1 MAAPNIPGVVPDPV
15 GNAVARVQPI
25 QPKGPSKAET
35 DEDYFLNEYKGCTL
49 KYDDKKDKYE
59 PMLYDYLKIVDI
71 DKSGEITAGEMDEMA
86 DIIVISKKAKANNS
100 SELNYKHLPKAVS
113 DVVSV
118 WDTDKSGSVGVAE
131 LMAAAEAQKKME
143 KENTLVKKLLIG
155 AMIVMAIL
163 MGGTFVLS
171 LTAAEMA
178 KEMKPE
184 PDGLIIT
191 PSGKPADRFT
201 LLRLVVETGGPDWL
215 AAGAV
220 GAFGRPRRGQ
230 LRPVCG
236 QGRGRCG
243 LWSGS
248 LWSLWSLWSSL
259 SGHSGEPTC
268 SLPTCSPSS
277 DG

>member
-1 MAAPNIPGVVPDPV
+1 
-15 GNAVARVQPI
+15 
-25 QPKGPSKAET
+25 
-35 DEDYFLNEYKGCTL
+35 
-49 KYDDKKDKYE
+49 
-59 PMLYDYLKIVDI
+59 
-71 DKSGEITAGEMDEMA
+71 
-86 DIIVISKKAKANNS
+86 
-100 SELNYKHLPKAVS
+100 
-113 DVVSV
+113 
-118 WDTDKSGSVGVAE
+118 
-131 LMAAAEAQKKME
+131 MAAAEAQKKME

-220 GAFGRPRRGQ
+220 GAFGRPRRSR
-230 LRPVCG
+230 LRPVSG
-236 QGRGRCG
+236 RGRSRGRGRGRCG
-243 LWSGS
+243 

-268 SLPTCSPSS
+268 PLPTCSPSS